1 MKRFKQESKEPPL
14 ESLCPIHR
22 IPTKACEGKVCKKCA
37 SNLNVIPNGKTS
49 TLLGSESPRWIHVS
63 IPHYLHQNLGSHYCG
78 CMSLKKGSYLPHK
91 HFVNFT
97 TTYLSYQNREK
108 VAIYVKVLNWYKSGV
123 ISMVQIERQY
133 WLDRNTT
140 KIPWTLL
147 SRPPCT
153 EENPPVW
160 LPPRLIFQED
170 YVLKEDLYADLP
182 PTLRLFS
189 YQGLILKEMQRRSSL
204 ESMTKVITNSL
215 KPDFGGKILALPTFF
230 ASRHYCVS
238 TLKRKSILHQSICS
252 LLDSVDM
259 RPGGTIVLPPG
270 YGKTVIGVAWIK
282 MCKLRKE
289 ATPPSLILCPT
300 TIIPIWIEH
309 LSKWAPGLKVV
320 KAYGSSKPDFAKM
333 FEADVVVTSYGCF
346 PRREEFLNVPEWD
359 SIILDESH
367 LLSEYSKT
375 ETTLRA
381 FRFRHLWGLSATPT
395 SAYTRLLHAED
406 LDEVGKPFRALD
418 LSTILRI
425 DPAPYTYDSG
435 KPFIGLPPLESKDV
449 EVTLSKDD
457 RDHYETVL
465 AFAKSKMDECN
476 DPSLLRFLF
485 ERLIFSLTMH
495 PFFSANLKLASDF
508 LKMAKDTKDDED
520 ESKRGDEICAICQS
534 PFEAPVRVDPCDHLY
549 CFNCLKT
556 WWTGSRSA
564 RESCPVCRAHI
575 GSFVFLNPED
585 KPKDSG
591 RPEAK
596 TSKTKMD
603 AFLSTF
609 RSLPKTHKA
618 VIGTMTPLSVQEM
631 VAYINNAFGA
641 PIAEGLSYLVK
652 PSARA
657 DVIKRFQ
664 TSPSLRVLIVQ
675 YSVAGTGIDL
685 TAANHVFSFDPLLP
699 STLKTQLI
707 GRVHRYG
714 QSRKCTLHN
723 LWAKDTIEEGISP
736 PSGSS
741 LFCDYICD
749 VLST

>member
-1 MKRFKQESKEPPL
+1 MKRFKTEPPI
-14 ESLCPIHR
+14 EDNHLCPIHKL
-22 IPTKACEGKVCKKCA
+22 PTNACESKVCKRCA
-37 SNLNVIPNGKTS
+37 SNVNVVPNRKTS
-49 TLLGSESPRWIHVS
+49 TLLGAEPSRWIHVS
-63 IPHYLHQNLGSHYCG
+63 IPHHLYQSLGTHYCG
-78 CMSLKKGSYLPHK
+78 CMSLKKGSYLLHK

-97 TTYLSYQNREK
+97 TTYLSYQNREN
-108 VAIYVKVLNWYKSGV
+108 VSIYVKVLEWYKSGV
-123 ISMVQIERQY
+123 ISMVKIERQY
-133 WLDRNTT
+133 WLDCNTT
-140 KIPWTLL
+140 KVPWSLL

-153 EENPPVW
+153 EESPPVW
-160 LPPRLIFQED
+160 IPPPLVFQED
-170 YVLKEDLYADLP
+170 YVLGGSLYVDLP
-182 PTLRLFS
+182 HALRLFP
-189 YQGLILKEMQRRSSL
+189 YQGRILEEMQKRASL
-204 ESMTKVITNSL
+204 EAMAKLITDSL
-215 KPDFGGKILALPTFF
+215 REDFGGKILALPTHF

-238 TLKRKSILHQSICS
+238 TLKRKSILHQSIRA
-252 LLDSVDM
+252 LLNSVDM

-270 YGKTVIGVAWIK
+270 YGKTVIGVSWIK
-282 MCKLRKE
+282 MCKADKE
-289 ATPPSLILCPT
+289 DPPPSLILCPT
-300 TIIPIWIEH
+300 TIIPIWMEH
-309 LSKWAPGLKVV
+309 LSRWAPSLKVA

-359 SIILDESH
+359 TIVLDESH

-375 ETTLRA
+375 ESSLRA

-395 SAYTRLLHAED
+395 PTYTRLLHTED
-406 LDEVGKPFRALD
+406 LHEVGQPFRALD
-418 LSTILRI
+418 LSTVLQI

-435 KPFIGLPPLESKDV
+435 RPFIGLPPLQSRNV

-457 RDHYETVL
+457 RDHYTNVL

-476 DPSLLRFLF
+476 DPALLRFLF
-485 ERLIFSLTMH
+485 ERLVFSLTMY

-508 LKMAKDTKDDED
+508 LKMAK
-520 ESKRGDEICAICQS
+520 ESKENGEFKRGDDICAICQS
-534 PFEAPVRVDPCDHLY
+534 PFEAPVRVDSCGHLY

-575 GSFVFLNPED
+575 GSFVFLNSED
-585 KPKDSG
+585 KPKQSE
-591 RPEAK
+591 RPTAI
-596 TSKTKMD
+596 TSKSKMD
-603 AFLSTF
+603 AFLSSF
-609 RSLPKTHKA
+609 RSFPETHKA

-641 PIAEGLSYLVK
+641 PIADGLSYLVK
-652 PSARA
+652 PSSRS
-657 DVIKRFQ
+657 DTIKRFQ
-664 TSPSLRVLIVQ
+664 TSPSLRILIVQ

-699 STLKTQLI
+699 SSLKTQLI
-707 GRVHRYG
+707 GRIHRYG
-714 QSRKCTLHN
+714 QSRTCIVHN

-741 LFCDYICD
+741 WSCDYIYD

>member
-1 MKRFKQESKEPPL
+1 MF
-14 ESLCPIHR
+14 
-22 IPTKACEGKVCKKCA
+22 
-37 SNLNVIPNGKTS
+37 
-49 TLLGSESPRWIHVS
+49 
-63 IPHYLHQNLGSHYCG
+63 IPHHLYQCLGNHYCG
-78 CMSLKKGSYLPHK
+78 CMSLKKGSYLLHK

-97 TTYLSYQNREK
+97 TTYLSYQNREN
-108 VAIYVKVLNWYKSGV
+108 VSVYVKVLEWYKSGV
-123 ISMVQIERQY
+123 ISMVKIERQY
-133 WLDRNTT
+133 WLDCNTM
-140 KIPWTLL
+140 KVPWTFL

-153 EENPPVW
+153 EETPPVW
-160 LPPRLIFQED
+160 LPSRLVFQED
-170 YVLKEDLYADLP
+170 YVSDNSLYVDLP

-189 YQGLILKEMQRRSSL
+189 YQGFILEEMQKRASL
-204 ESMTKVITNSL
+204 EAVAKLTTESL
-215 KPDFGGKILALPTFF
+215 REDFGGKIVALPTAF
-230 ASRHYCVS
+230 ASRYYCVS
-238 TLKRKSILHQSICS
+238 TLKRKSILHQSIQAF
-252 LLDSVDM
+252 LESVDM

-282 MCKLRKE
+282 MCKVGKE
-289 ATPPSLILCPT
+289 ESPPSLVLCPT
-300 TIIPIWIEH
+300 TIIPIWMDH
-309 LSKWAPGLKVV
+309 LSRWAPSLKVV

-359 SIILDESH
+359 TIVLDESH

-375 ETTLRA
+375 ESSLRA

-395 SAYTRLLHAED
+395 PTYTRLLHTED
-406 LDEVGKPFRALD
+406 LHDVGKPFRALD
-418 LSTILRI
+418 LSTVLQI

-435 KPFIGLPPLESKDV
+435 KPFIGLLPLQSRDV

-457 RDHYETVL
+457 RDHYTNVL
-465 AFAKSKMDECN
+465 TFAKSKMEECS

-485 ERLIFSLTMH
+485 ERLVFSLTMH

-508 LKMAKDTKDDED
+508 LKMAKETKKNGEY
-520 ESKRGDEICAICQS
+520 KRGDDICAICQS

-564 RESCPVCRAHI
+564 RESCPVCRSHI
-575 GSFVFLNPED
+575 GSFVFLNSED
-585 KPKDSG
+585 KPKQSE
-591 RPEAK
+591 RPTAI
-596 TSKTKMD
+596 TSKSKMD
-603 AFLSTF
+603 AFLSSF
-609 RSLPKTHKA
+609 RSFPETHKA

-641 PIAEGLSYLVK
+641 PIADGLSYLVK
-652 PSARA
+652 PSSRS
-657 DVIKRFQ
+657 DTIKRFQ

-699 STLKTQLI
+699 SSLKTQLI
-707 GRVHRYG
+707 GRIHRYG
-714 QSRKCTLHN
+714 QSRTCMVHN

-741 LFCDYICD
+741 WSCDYIYD